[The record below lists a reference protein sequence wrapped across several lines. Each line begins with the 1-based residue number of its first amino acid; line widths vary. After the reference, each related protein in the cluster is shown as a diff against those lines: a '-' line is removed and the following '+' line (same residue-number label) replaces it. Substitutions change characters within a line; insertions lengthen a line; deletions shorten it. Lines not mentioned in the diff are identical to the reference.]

1 MTVWRQSKTRVGK
14 VYMIFGKS
22 KLGRYHSPESLVDMN
37 YIRTDFIIRLPMD
50 KTGQL
55 DWAYM
60 EEYMRKVERKTEGML
75 NQFVSA
81 KKDCENE
88 R

>member
-1 MTVWRQSKTRVGK
+1 MLPMTVWRQSRTRVGR
-14 VYMIFGKS
+14 VYMILGKS

-55 DWAYM
+55 DWAYI
-60 EEYMRKVERKTEGML
+60 EEYMRKVEEK
-75 NQFVSA
+75 A
-81 KKDCENE
+81 KNVLSHFEKDKNGV
-88 R
+88 